1 MIPMCRTSANAAR
14 LIEND
19 LVISDRSARMNRSN
33 GKLETTSDLVYGNQQ
48 IRGRDDSI
56 ENLDVVIGIRLA
68 R

>member
-1 MIPMCRTSANAAR
+1 MCRTSANAAR

-19 LVISDRSARMNRSN
+19 LVISDRSARMNRRN
-33 GKLETTSDLVYGNQQ
+33 GKLETTSGLVYGNQQ
-48 IRGRDDSI
+48 NRGRDDSI